1 MAVVVQSRNGIASL
15 LKSTEFHRPEVQ
27 PLQSLISC
35 RTNIEKRINFRRCGG
50 AVFDAERVV
59 VREAGEGREGQTET
73 RKPKIPTRK
82 ILEMILDLAT
92 LRL

>member
-1 MAVVVQSRNGIASL
+1 MSHKQ
-15 LKSTEFHRPEVQ
+15 
-27 PLQSLISC
+27 
-35 RTNIEKRINFRRCGG
+35 IEERINFGRCGG

-73 RKPKIPTRK
+73 RKPKILVNKENLGDDT
-82 ILEMILDLAT
+82 T

>member
-1 MAVVVQSRNGIASL
+1 MAVVVQSKNGIASSQKL
-15 LKSTEFHRPEVQ
+15 TEFHR

-35 RTNIEKRINFRRCGG
+35 PTNIEERINFRRCGG

-73 RKPKIPTRK
+73 RKPKILVNKENLGDDT
-82 ILEMILDLAT
+82 T

>member
-1 MAVVVQSRNGIASL
+1 MAVVVQSKNGIASL
-15 LKSTEFHRPEVQ
+15 LLSTEFHRPEVQ

-59 VREAGEGREGQTET
+59 VREVGEDRKGQTET
-73 RKPKIPTRK
+73 RKPKILVNKENLGDDT
-82 ILEMILDLAT
+82 
-92 LRL
+92 